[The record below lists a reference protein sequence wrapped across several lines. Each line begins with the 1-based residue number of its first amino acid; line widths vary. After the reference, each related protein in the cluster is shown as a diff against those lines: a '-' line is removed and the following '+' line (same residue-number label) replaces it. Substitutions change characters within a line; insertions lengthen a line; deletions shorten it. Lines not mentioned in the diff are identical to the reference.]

1 MYGYLNSRTFCA
13 SNSILCIFLIFKV
26 TSMVFSWYLSIL
38 LNLII
43 WKVLDTQALEKSMLY
58 KTDEVYCNNYYT
70 CYYIQVY
77 LECTYFP
84 MNLFFTKKSP
94 CTNIPPSPFFM
105 YDQCHNHS
113 CSQIRIKVEHFSTAR
128 SLRNPY
134 PVCVCVCQSL
144 SCSPERLGITM

>member
-1 MYGYLNSRTFCA
+1 MYISYLQSYLYVIFMVSIYPPE
-13 SNSILCIFLIFKV
+13 SNNMKSFISI
-26 TSMVFSWYLSIL
+26 Y
-38 LNLII
+38 
-43 WKVLDTQALEKSMLY
+43 LDTQALEKSMLY

-128 SLRNPY
+128 SLRNP
-134 PVCVCVCQSL
+134 CVCVYLYLALQ
-144 SCSPERLGITM
+144 RD